1 MSAYE
6 GTSDG
11 FVKRSEEFNLQAYV
25 DMMDQIVIRPYSKDT
40 VVWENMSHEMLV
52 NAWNGSASM
61 ADVCGQIA
69 ASMNESLQKEQ

>member
-1 MSAYE
+1 M
-6 GTSDG
+6 
-11 FVKRSEEFNLQAYV
+11 